1 MTGFPDLVMGFVF
14 IGFIMTCLLY
24 LVITHKEED
33 DEQQHR
39 PR

>member
-1 MTGFPDLVMGFVF
+1 VF
-14 IGFIMTCLLY
+14 IGFIMTCMLY

>member
-1 MTGFPDLVMGFVF
+1 VF
-14 IGFIMTCLLY
+14 IGFIMTCMLY

-33 DEQQHR
+33 DEQQRR